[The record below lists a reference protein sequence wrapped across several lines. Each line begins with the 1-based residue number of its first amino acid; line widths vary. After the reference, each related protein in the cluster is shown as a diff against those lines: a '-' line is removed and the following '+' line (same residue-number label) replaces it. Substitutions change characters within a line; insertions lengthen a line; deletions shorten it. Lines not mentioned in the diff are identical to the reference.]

1 MASQCS
7 REAQDAN
14 VSDHK
19 LREQW
24 NFCVR
29 YDNLITC
36 EAGEAI
42 GTSRGSRL
50 CSYAKISLYPVH
62 AACSTD
68 HRVGEDAGSESQG
81 GGGSETD

>member
-1 MASQCS
+1 M
-7 REAQDAN
+7 
-14 VSDHK
+14 
-19 LREQW
+19 LRERRT
-24 NFCVR
+24 FCVWH
-29 YDNLITC
+29 DDLITC

-42 GTSRGSRL
+42 RTSRGSRL